1 MPYTT
6 NPKMPKLRARAIQI
20 MRKNNWT
27 IRQTARYF
35 GFNPSTI
42 SKWNHRIPLGG
53 SHEIPTRSSRPKS
66 HPKRLKPEVVKRI
79 IEIRKNTN
87 GRCSEVIHQYLAN
100 EGIRVSLNSV
110 KRTLDR
116 NYLLKKRSPWK
127 RCHRTV
133 KRPNIANAGDLI
145 ELDTIHLMK
154 NDKER
159 IYVYT
164 LIDVYSRW
172 AYAYAAER
180 INVWKSI
187 KFVRNAKQKLPFS
200 FNCLQSDHGS
210 EFSQHFSERI
220 RISHRHSRVRKPNDN
235 AHLER
240 FNRTL
245 QTEFLNKLPANVNI
259 INRLL
264 PKYLKYYNEERL
276 HLGLNL
282 KTPLE
287 YLGQCCQAI
296 G

>member
-6 NPKMPKLRARAIQI
+6 NPRMPKLRARVVQI

-27 IRQTARYF
+27 VRQTSRYF
-35 GFNPSTI
+35 GFHPATI
-42 SKWNHRIPLGG
+42 SKWNRKVPPGG
-53 SHEIPTRSSRPKS
+53 SYEIPTKSSRPKS
-66 HPKRLKPEVVKRI
+66 HPYELKPAVVERI
-79 IEIRKNTN
+79 VAIRKSTN
-87 GRCSEVIHQYLAN
+87 GRCSEVIHQHLLN
-100 EGIRVSLNSV
+100 EGIAVSLNSV
-110 KRTLDR
+110 KRILDR
-116 NYLLKKRSPWK
+116 KNMLRKRSPWK
-127 RCHRTV
+127 RYHYSQE
-133 KRPNIANAGDLI
+133 RPKAVNPGDLI
-145 ELDTIHLMK
+145 QLDTIHLMK
-154 NDKER
+154 KNQER

-187 KFVRNAKQKLPFS
+187 KFVRTAKQKLPFS

-245 QTEFLNKLPANVNI
+245 QNEFLNKLPVNVNV